1 VQLSEP
7 ASRPITALLE
17 REQPLRQVAALVHAA
32 REGKGAIVAILGAP
46 GEGKTAL
53 LEESCRIAGAAGM
66 AVCRAR
72 CSELEQAFALG
83 VARQLLEP
91 PVRAL
96 DPQLR
101 AGLLDGPAGL
111 AASPLDIDAARPG
124 ERSLATLHGLY
135 WLAAGLAE
143 GQPLLLAIDD
153 AHWADVATLQWL
165 GYLARR
171 IAGLPLLV
179 AIATRPLAPDA
190 REGPLV
196 DLMDE
201 RLLTLLRIGALS
213 EEAVAT
219 LAEGV
224 LGQSPHARFAA
235 ELHRV
240 TGGNP
245 FSVNEVLGEL
255 ARAGA
260 TPSVELAKGLQGRAP
275 EALQRDVRRRIA
287 RLGEPASAAARALA
301 ILGERATAR
310 EVALLGELDPNAAA
324 DALDA
329 LALEG
334 VLSAGA
340 PLAFAHPLLRAAVYD
355 ALPARR
361 RARLH
366 ARAAALLIEDG
377 ASAET
382 VAAQLLR
389 SDPEGNA
396 ASVKSLRAAAADA
409 MRRGAPQQA
418 LAHLTRALAEPPS
431 ARERAQLLAELAGAE
446 MLLRSPA
453 AIGHLREAVEQG
465 ADPVERARLRWLL
478 SDALFFANEWDAALA
493 QLELALEELG
503 ERDLDLALRLE
514 GRLLTFATLDARAVL
529 AGRARPARSAEDE
542 HVEHLQRRAEAA
554 AGVAGARPAR
564 LNLALLLA
572 VRARPV
578 AEIEALIDGGLDH
591 GRFLEC
597 ESSEAIEATYGA
609 FALVLIDDL
618 SAALRHT
625 DAMLAD
631 AAARGSVLGFLAGST
646 FRALANLRGGALAQ
660 AEADAAPALE
670 LALEHGLNFTIP
682 FTAAYLALILLERGR
697 AAEAAELL
705 VPIAIG
711 PELAGTPAGVTLLE
725 ARARVRQAC
734 GEPAPAVED
743 LRACGEACELL
754 GVLNPNVVAWRSQLA
769 LALRTEAPLQ
779 ARELVA
785 RELALARAA
794 GVARGVGVALRA
806 SAALATGEER
816 ERLLGE
822 SVAALASCPARLE
835 LAGALIDLGAHL
847 RREGRRASAREPLR
861 RGLEM
866 AHEARAE
873 PLAERA
879 REELLASGAR
889 PRRPWLTGVDAL
901 TPSELRVAR
910 LAAAGASN
918 PEIAQALFVTTQ
930 TVKGHLSNVYRK
942 LAISARAEL
951 ADALASRSEG

>member
-1 VQLSEP
+1 VQVSEP
-7 ASRPITALLE
+7 ASRPIAELLE
-17 REQPLRQVAALVHAA
+17 REQPLRQVSELARAAFGGTGALVT
-32 REGKGAIVAILGAP
+32 ILGAP

-53 LEESCRIAGAAGM
+53 LDESCRIAAVAGM
-66 AVCRAR
+66 GVYRAR
-72 CSELEQAFALG
+72 GSELEQGFALG

-96 DPQLR
+96 DPLLR
-101 AGLLDGPAGL
+101 AELLDGPAGL
-111 AASPLDIDAARPG
+111 AASPLDIDAGRSG

-135 WLAAGLAE
+135 WLAAGLSE
-143 GQPLLLAIDD
+143 RQPLLLAIDD
-153 AHWADVATLQWL
+153 AHWADTATLEWL

-171 IAGLPLLV
+171 IDGLPLLV
-179 AIATRPLAPDA
+179 AITTRPLVADA
-190 REGPLV
+190 QPGPLGA
-196 DLMDE
+196 
-201 RLLTLLRIGALS
+201 LLGESHSTSLPVAALS
-213 EEAVAT
+213 EPAVAT
-219 LAEGV
+219 LVEGA
-224 LGQSPHARFAA
+224 LQQSPHAHFVA

-255 ARAGA
+255 ARAGTA
-260 TPSVELAKGLQGRAP
+260 PSVQAAEGLQERAP
-275 EALQRDVRRRIA
+275 EALQRDVLRRIA
-287 RLGEPASAAARALA
+287 RLGEPASATARALA
-301 ILGERATAR
+301 VLGERTTPR
-310 EVALLGELDPNAAA
+310 EVALLGELDPDTTA

-329 LALEG
+329 LCAEG
-334 VLSAGA
+334 VLSAED
-340 PLAFAHPLLRAAVYD
+340 PLVFAHPLLRAAVYD

-377 ASAET
+377 APAET
-382 VAAQLLR
+382 IAAQLLR
-389 SDPEGNA
+389 SDPEGNPA
-396 ASVKSLRAAAADA
+396 NVKSLRAAAADG

-431 ARERAQLLAELAGAE
+431 SQERAALLAELAAAE
-446 MLLRSPA
+446 TLLRAPA
-453 AIGHLREAVEQG
+453 AIGHLQEALEHG
-465 ADPVERARLRWLL
+465 AEPVERARLRWLL

-493 QLELALEELG
+493 QLELALVELG

-514 GRLLTFATLDARAVL
+514 GRWLTFATLDARAVL
-529 AGRARPARSAEDE
+529 TGRARQGRLAEDE
-542 HVEHLQRRAEAA
+542 EIEHLRRRAEAA
-554 AGVAGARPAR
+554 EGIEGARPAR

-572 VRARPV
+572 VRARPT
-578 AEIEALIDGGLDH
+578 AEVQALLDGGLDG
-591 GRFLEC
+591 GRFLEQ
-597 ESSEAIEATYGA
+597 ESAEAIEATYGA
-609 FALVLIDDL
+609 FALVLID
-618 SAALRHT
+618 ALPQALLHA

-670 LALEHGLNFTIP
+670 LALEQGLSFTIP
-682 FTAAYLALILLERGR
+682 FTAAYLTLTLLERGR

-705 VPIAIG
+705 APIAIG

-725 ARARVRQAC
+725 ARARVRMAC
-734 GEPAPAVED
+734 GEASLAVGD

-769 LALRTEAPLQ
+769 LAVRGESPVE
-779 ARELVA
+779 ARELLA
-785 RELALARAA
+785 RELALARQV
-794 GVARGVGVALRA
+794 GIPRGIGVALRA
-806 SAALATGEER
+806 SAALVAGEER
-816 ERLLGE
+816 ERRLRE
-822 SVAALASCPARLE
+822 SVAVLERGPARLE
-835 LAGALIDLGAHL
+835 LARGLIDLGAHL
-847 RREGRRASAREPLR
+847 RREGRRAPAREPLR
-861 RGLEM
+861 RGLEL

-879 REELLASGAR
+879 REELLAAGAR

-901 TPSELRVAR
+901 TPSELRIAR

-942 LAISARAEL
+942 LAIGARREL